1 MKRHKRMG
9 NSAMAAAI
17 ISVVLGA
24 AAIGLGVFL
33 RLPPF
38 ATQRWGMI
46 AGAAGVAA
54 GVAAGA
60 LAKKSGAA
68 YGVAECGI
76 WVSLGG
82 IIISAIMMVI
92 ASTQLFSS

>member
-54 GVAAGA
+54 GA
-60 LAKKSGAA
+60 LAKKAA
-68 YGVAECGI
+68 PHMVWRSVGYGFRLEA
-76 WVSLGG
+76 
-82 IIISAIMMVI
+82 
-92 ASTQLFSS
+92 

>member
-1 MKRHKRMG
+1 MKGHKRMG

-38 ATQRWGMI
+38 ATQRWGLI
-46 AGAAGVAA
+46 AGAA